1 MGTDEEGIDKNK
13 TKLWMNLNSESSTF
27 LQQVPQNF
35 LRKAAGNVE
44 GFLHKCVENAVGLV
58 EV

>member
-1 MGTDEEGIDKNK
+1 MGMDEEGIDKNK

-35 LRKAAGNVE
+35 LRKAAGNFG
-44 GFLHKCVENAVGLV
+44 GFLCKCVENAVGLV
-58 EV
+58 KV